1 MKGTLTKATLVTI
14 NSHYVLQLCFPTAMI
29 VELGWHVGDEI
40 AIEPVVD
47 RKGRSTHIVLEK
59 S

>member
-1 MKGTLTKATLVTI
+1 MKATLVTI